1 MDESSTTTASQP
13 RGSPWLAFL
22 GLCLALVGAVFTGVL
37 WQAWQRAEA
46 TRRWIATPAKVLS
59 SQVRPEQA
67 SPNSPMKYRVIVR
80 YEYAV
85 QGKTFVSERIKRSEG
100 AKGDRDDAESLRE
113 EFTPS
118 QTITCFVNP
127 ADLKFAILRHDTR
140 APLYTIWFPLLF
152 VVGGLR
158 MAWGALRRR

>member
-1 MDESSTTTASQP
+1 
-13 RGSPWLAFL
+13 
-22 GLCLALVGAVFTGVL
+22 
-37 WQAWQRAEA
+37 
-46 TRRWIATPAKVLS
+46 
-59 SQVRPEQA
+59 
-67 SPNSPMKYRVIVR
+67 MKYRVIVR

-127 ADLKFAILRHDTR
+127 ADLTFAILRHDTR